1 MVYNNLNQE
10 ILFSFK
16 KRIVISNLFF
26 FFIAKLIFFAQ
37 TPNEQIH
44 FRVDQSLNAEKIFKF
59 PIEKIRKKNNF
70 QVKSFYRY

>member
-26 FFIAKLIFFAQ
+26 FLWANSFSS
-37 TPNEQIH
+37 
-44 FRVDQSLNAEKIFKF
+44 R
-59 PIEKIRKKNNF
+59 PI
-70 QVKSFYRY
+70 S